1 MTRNCAA
8 RRDHPAAAALL
19 DRAGPGARNLLRYA
33 TFRGV
38 RAMAKL
44 HFTDDSSSFDPSAPG
59 DPTAVGTP
67 HDDTITIR
75 PGDTAFGLPGDDT
88 ITVSPLIGTGG
99 SLDRAFV
106 FGGPGNDTIID
117 QAITGAQF
125 PVTAEGGPGNDT
137 FVALSAAATAT
148 TFFTGGPGQD
158 TFHFSTEPF
167 HGANNVT
174 ITDFGRHDGILI
186 DLNPSDLPTVT
197 FTNNAGGTEL
207 AAVANGAQVHV
218 ELQGS
223 FDTSQFHVTNDGAGH
238 DVITYG
244 HSDFH
249 LV

>member
-1 MTRNCAA
+1 MA
-8 RRDHPAAAALL
+8 
-19 DRAGPGARNLLRYA
+19 NLHLI
-33 TFRGV
+33 
-38 RAMAKL
+38 
-44 HFTDDSSSFDPSAPG
+44 DDTADPS
-59 DPTAVGTP
+59 DPTVVGTP
-67 HDDTITIR
+67 HDDSFTIR
-75 PGDTAFGLPGDDT
+75 PGDTGIGLAGDDT

-99 SLDRAFV
+99 SLDRATV
-106 FGGPGNDTIID
+106 LGGPGNDTIID

-125 PVTAEGGPGNDT
+125 AVTANGGPGNDT
-137 FVALSAAATAT
+137 FIALSAGAADT
-148 TFFTGGPGQD
+148 TFFTGGPGHD

-167 HGANNVT
+167 HGASNIT
-174 ITDFGRHDGILI
+174 ITDFGRQDGIVI
-186 DLNPSDLPTVT
+186 DVNAADPPTVT